1 MDNREHGRSSNSQS
15 AKIVRV
21 QRAKARRPSNEVE
34 VTLSNASSFFV
45 LSPIWAATGLRE
57 GDELNERQ
65 VEEITERSTR
75 QRIETTALD
84 LLARREHT
92 RQQLIGKLALRYRE
106 DDLCRAVV
114 NDLAGRGLQS
124 DERFADSW
132 LRHRIVSHPESRARL
147 EADLRARGVAEAT
160 ARMVLDS
167 VMEEEEIDDSVMIR
181 RLLDKWYGR
190 GRLSIRAWTGR
201 LARLGFRRIDVERE
215 IDRFAEEEGMENDG

>member
-1 MDNREHGRSSNSQS
+1 
-15 AKIVRV
+15 V
-21 QRAKARRPSNEVE
+21 QRTKARRPSNEVE

-45 LSPIWAATGLRE
+45 PVTIWTRTGLRE
-57 GDELNERQ
+57 GDELDERQ

-106 DDLCRAVV
+106 DGVCRSVV
-114 NDLAGRGLQS
+114 DDLASRGLQS

-147 EADLRARGVAEAT
+147 QANLRARGVTEAI
-160 ARMVLDS
+160 ARTTLDS
-167 VMEEEEIDDSVMIR
+167 ILQEEDLDDSVMIR
-181 RLLDKWYGR
+181 RLLDKWSAR
-190 GRLSIRAWTGR
+190 GRLSIRALTGR

-215 IDRFAEEEGMENDG
+215 IDRFVEEEGMENDG